1 MKILGSVV
9 RIAGKDLPINKSI
22 LLGPFID
29 EPPDVLIHSIISL
42 LPRECKVLHIELDPQ
57 IMSSL
62 ADQQG
67 LPIPFDFLLL
77 LILNDHGN
85 FRIPIAQHTPIVDV
99 GRAQQHYPVV
109 DNEELAVDV
118 DDFGDWTPVEESVS
132 TKAV

>member
-1 MKILGSVV
+1 
-9 RIAGKDLPINKSI
+9 
-22 LLGPFID
+22 
-29 EPPDVLIHSIISL
+29 
-42 LPRECKVLHIELDPQ
+42 
-57 IMSSL
+57 MSSL